1 MGTKRASPGDSRPK
15 PPVDAE
21 QLAQLEALKKDN
33 LRIQLQLSFDQL
45 KKLVPHYEKRRGQ
58 LKKIPQ
64 FWFAALSNNTDF
76 ALQWL
81 THPEDVEALKHLEDI
96 WIARHEPD
104 PRAFT
109 LEMHFKENPYF
120 KNKVLT
126 KEYKLKKPWSGA
138 QTDGIYDE
146 MLDASFD
153 PSADLESGTC
163 KIEWKGEDK
172 DIVTKYPR
180 KDDPDD
186 EELDADFGSF
196 FHLFEMPEDKYS
208 TGHLLAEE
216 FFPSAIPY
224 FLNEVALDE
233 YLDSDSEDEESGDSA
248 EEEIDLERPKKRA
261 RKY

>member
-45 KKLVPHYEKRRGQ
+45 KKFVPHYEKRRSQ

-64 FWFAALSNNTDF
+64 FWFAALSNCPDF

-96 WIARHEPD
+96 WITRHEPD

-109 LEMHFKENPYF
+109 LEMVIPPFVAYFLPAAAHADNGPKHFKENPYF

-126 KEYKLKKPWSGA
+126 REYKLKKPWSGA
-138 QTDGIYDE
+138 QTDDIYDE
-146 MLDASFD
+146 MLDRSFD

-163 KIEWKGEDK
+163 KIEWKGKDN

-180 KDDPDD
+180 KDDLDD
-186 EELDADFGSF
+186 EELDVDSGSF
-196 FHLFEMPEDKYS
+196 FHLFEVPEDKYNVS
-208 TGHLLAEE
+208 M
-216 FFPSAIPY
+216 
-224 FLNEVALDE
+224 
-233 YLDSDSEDEESGDSA
+233 
-248 EEEIDLERPKKRA
+248 A
-261 RKY
+261 R